1 MIPEVVRKA
10 FKVAQEPK
18 PGPTHIELPED
29 VMGDQV
35 DAEPLPARGA
45 HAPAWSRAPAS
56 CWPPPS

>member
-29 VMGDQV
+29 VMGETL
-35 DAEPLPARGA
+35 DAEPLPVDTRSRRLE
-45 HAPAWSRAPAS
+45 PAAGDLLAAAEI
-56 CWPPPS
+56 

>member
-35 DAEPLPARGA
+35 DAEPLPVGTRTPPAGA
-45 HAPAWSRAPAS
+45 ERAAS
-56 CWPPPS
+56 CWPPRS